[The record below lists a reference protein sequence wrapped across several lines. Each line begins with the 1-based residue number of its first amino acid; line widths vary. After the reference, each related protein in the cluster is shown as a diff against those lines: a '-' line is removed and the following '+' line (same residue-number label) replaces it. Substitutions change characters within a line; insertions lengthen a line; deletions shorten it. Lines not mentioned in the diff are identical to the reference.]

1 MRTVYERELAN
12 ATKIERNI
20 VQGTA
25 TVCSSWFGR
34 ACKGMWPHKTAEELA
49 ALVGCSVRAAA
60 YQISGESEP
69 SAKSIHAI
77 QGLWL
82 KGDK

>member
-1 MRTVYERELAN
+1 MRSTYEGRAF
-12 ATKIERNI
+12 AQIETQRNI
-20 VQGTA
+20 VQGDA
-25 TVCSSWFGR
+25 TICSSLFGR

-49 ALVGCSVRAAA
+49 ALSGCSVRAAA

-69 SAKSIHAI
+69 SARSIHAI

-82 KGDK
+82 KRN

>member
-12 ATKIERNI
+12 ATKIERNLL
-20 VQGTA
+20 QGTA
-25 TVCSSWFGR
+25 NICISPFGL

-49 ALVGCSVRAAA
+49 ARSGCTVRAAA

-69 SAKSIHAI
+69 SARSINAI
-77 QGLWL
+77 NSYWL
-82 KGDK
+82 TRK